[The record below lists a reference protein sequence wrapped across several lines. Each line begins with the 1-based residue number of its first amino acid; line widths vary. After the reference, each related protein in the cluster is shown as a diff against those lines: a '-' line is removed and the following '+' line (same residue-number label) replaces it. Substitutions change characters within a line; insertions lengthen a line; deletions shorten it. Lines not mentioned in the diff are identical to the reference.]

1 MASFHSATPFQ
12 QALETDVLSLV
23 LPAASLGV
31 LSHVSIFRT
40 LPVEEYLYSL
50 LCLYAATVV
59 LIAAA
64 HLSLT
69 AFSIP
74 QAVFRVGCIV
84 SAFNAGLASSSA
96 VYRLFFHRL
105 RRFPGPWLSK
115 LSRFYDAYLAG
126 RSIQYHEEIAK
137 MHEKYGD
144 FIRTGPREI
153 CIIRASAVPLLLS
166 PQSKCGKSTFYAQ
179 AQTESKYCNVHHTRD
194 FDDHRRR
201 RKAWDRGFTVKAL
214 ATYEPNIT
222 AKADLLIS
230 HIEKNAENRTLDAT
244 KWSMFLS
251 FDIMGTVGFGKEF
264 NNLSTGVEHPG
275 IKAVHDHMAILGVM
289 GHIPWLLN
297 IIGHLPGA
305 TSAMAEFFSWCED
318 EIVQKFKNW
327 DINSPPRDIVSWLL
341 KAYVEKDVSAAPT
354 ANALHE
360 DSRAVLVAG
369 SETTATTLTSVLY
382 FLARNPDIQGKLQ
395 RLLDEAMPSGPAEW
409 TYDKIKNV
417 TYLDNIITETLR
429 LRPAIL
435 TGGYRVTPPEGLA
448 VDEVYIPG
456 DVNVFVPTQ
465 LVQTDERYYV
475 DAKSFVP
482 ERWSE
487 RKEMVKEGAPYFPFL
502 YGPYVCPGK
511 NLALMSLRIS
521 LSKLVQ
527 RFHVRFAEGEDGEGF
542 ENRTMDTFTTTL
554 PPLRIHFVRR
564 QCYD

>member
-1 MASFHSATPFQ
+1 MASFLPAEALQ
-12 QALETDVLSLV
+12 QALEIDPLNLSLSV
-23 LPAASLGV
+23 AALGV

-50 LCLYAATVV
+50 LGLYAATVA
-59 LIAAA
+59 LITVAY
-64 HLSLT
+64 LSLT
-69 AFSIP
+69 VFSIS
-74 QAVFRVGCIV
+74 QTLFRVGCVV
-84 SAFNAGLASSSA
+84 SAFNIGLSSSIA
-96 VYRLFFHRL
+96 IYRLFFHRL

-126 RSIQYHEEIAK
+126 RNIQYHEEISK
-137 MHEKYGD
+137 LQEMYGD

-153 CIIRASAVPLLLS
+153 CIVRASAVPLLLS

-214 ATYEPNIT
+214 ATYEPNVA

-230 HIEKNAENRTLDAT
+230 HIENKAENHTVDAT

-251 FDIMGTVGFGKEF
+251 FDIMGNVGFGKEF

-275 IKAVHDHMAILGVM
+275 IKAVHGHMAILGVM

-297 IIGHLPGA
+297 IISHLPGA
-305 TSAMAEFFSWCED
+305 TSAMAEFFRWCED
-318 EIVQKFKNW
+318 EIVQKYKNW
-327 DINSPPRDIVSWLL
+327 NINEPPRDIVSWLL
-341 KAYVEKDVSAAPT
+341 KAYVEKDASAPPT

-382 FLARNPDIQGKLQ
+382 FLAKNPDVQAKLQ
-395 RLLDEAMPSGPAEW
+395 RHLDEAMPSGPGDW
-409 TYDKIKNV
+409 TYKNV
-417 TYLDNIITETLR
+417 KNIAYLDDIITETLR

-435 TGGYRVTPPEGLA
+435 TGGYRVTPPEGMR

-482 ERWSE
+482 ERWCE
-487 RKEMVKEGAPYFPFL
+487 RKEMVREGAPYFPFL

-521 LSKLVQ
+521 VSKLAQ
-527 RFHVRFAEGEDGEGF
+527 RFHVRFAEGENGGDF
-542 ENRTMDTFTTTL
+542 ERRTLDTFTTTL
-554 PPLRIHFVRR
+554 PPLRIQFVRR
-564 QCYD
+564 G